1 MLAFDSW
8 LIGVK
13 EKVVAFIIGWLGV
26 SQKQIEI
33 CNFIIWLAI
42 AYLLASRSSFLDRL
56 AVFVLVCLV
65 WRDITWPKAVQ
76 EAYAKTMIALIIR
89 YVNLI
94 LAVVITGIDVVLL
107 LANSHHGIMPLL
119 LDYYFIGLAVHN
131 YLIATTDDGEKLG
144 KAKMAW
150 SKLKE
155 LFGNI
160 EWLPQPHSEHA

>member
-42 AYLLASRSSFLDRL
+42 AYLLASRSSF
-56 AVFVLVCLV
+56 
-65 WRDITWPKAVQ
+65 
-76 EAYAKTMIALIIR
+76 
-89 YVNLI
+89 
-94 LAVVITGIDVVLL
+94 VVITGIDVVLL